1 MERRYLER
9 EGELENENGKNE
21 TVEVEE
27 WKEQNRYRYRS
38 NAEIGGIKRPTE
50 QTI

>member
-1 MERRYLER
+1 MGEKWRRRDLER

-27 WKEQNRYRYRS
+27 WKEQNIYTDTDRMQR
-38 NAEIGGIKRPTE
+38 
-50 QTI
+50 